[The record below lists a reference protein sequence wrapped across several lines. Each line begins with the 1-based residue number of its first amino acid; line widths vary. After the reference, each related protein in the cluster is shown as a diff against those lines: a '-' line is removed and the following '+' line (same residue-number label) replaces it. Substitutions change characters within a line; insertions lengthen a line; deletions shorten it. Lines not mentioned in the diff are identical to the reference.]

1 MSELGMGVVTT
12 YLYVRVKHGSGE
24 DVPLFSELSM
34 GVVRTY
40 LYVRV
45 KHGSGEEVHL
55 CQS

>member
-1 MSELGMGVVTT
+1 MSELG
-12 YLYVRVKHGSGE
+12 
-24 DVPLFSELSM
+24 M

-45 KHGSGEEVHL
+45 RHGSGEDVPLELGMGVVRTYLYVSVRHGSGEDVPL

>member
-1 MSELGMGVVTT
+1 MSELG
-12 YLYVRVKHGSGE
+12 
-24 DVPLFSELSM
+24 M

-45 KHGSGEEVHL
+45 RHGSGEDVPL